1 MGLHLV
7 RDRPA
12 GAKQKRRQQGERM
25 FPRISLL
32 LFVLFAAA
40 SPSAAQTN
48 DFPNRP
54 IKLVVGF
61 SPGGATDTLARIL
74 SSVMGVELGQS
85 VFVENITGASG
96 LLGWKAVAASNPDG
110 YSLLMAENAL
120 AIRPGF
126 KDQTPSFDP
135 VTQLDAIALVAH
147 SPLALCVPKRVSV
160 DNVQELTALAH
171 ASTKKLDYASAGAG
185 SVAQLVWEVV
195 REATDIDAVNVPFR
209 GGGPA
214 MADLVAGREDI
225 IMAATPVAKPYVDSN
240 MIKALAVTGR
250 ERSPALPQVPTLAEA
265 GVTHRDVDLRFWFGV
280 FAPKG
285 LPDPVKAKLQVAI
298 EHAVADPSVR
308 ERLAALDITPDFAP
322 APVMEAFLQTEIKN
336 WRSFIEVRGITS
348 Q

>member
-1 MGLHLV
+1 M
-7 RDRPA
+7 
-12 GAKQKRRQQGERM
+12 RR
-25 FPRISLL
+25 RISVL
-32 LFVLFAAA
+32 LFVLLAAA

-54 IKLVVGF
+54 IKVVVGF
-61 SPGGATDTLARIL
+61 APGGATDTVARIL
-74 SSVMGVELGQS
+74 SSTLASELGQS
-85 VFVENITGASG
+85 IFIENISGASG

-135 VTQLDAIALVAH
+135 IAQLDAIALVAH
-147 SPLALCVPKRVSV
+147 SPLALCVSKRVPV
-160 DNVQELTALAH
+160 NNVQELIAFSH
-171 ASTKKLDYASAGAG
+171 ASTNKLDYASAGAG

-195 REATDIDAVNVPFR
+195 REGADIETVNVPFR

-225 IMAATPVAKPYVDSN
+225 IMASSPVAKPYVDSN

-250 ERSPALPQVPTLAEA
+250 DRSPGLPQVPTLAES
-265 GVTHRDVDLRFWFGV
+265 GITHRDVDLRFWFGV

-285 LPDPVKAKLQVAI
+285 LPDPVKAKLQTAI
-298 EHAVADPSVR
+298 EHALADHSVR

-322 APVMEAFLQTEIKN
+322 APVMQAFLETEIKN
-336 WRSFIEVRGITS
+336 WRSFIEARGLTS